1 VETIMTTGTQLLR
14 RVSVLSALLLAGF
27 AVGASA
33 QSGAVVQRWD
43 AWMGCW
49 RAERAPTVS
58 ATASAPYVC
67 VSPTNKTAAVE
78 LVTIDGS
85 KILSRDTI
93 DASGETTT
101 ATVQGCQ
108 ATKKGQFSADG
119 RRVLLHSDVN
129 CPDAKRTTTGIL
141 AIAPT
146 GEWLDIQSVT
156 AFGNTGIRVT
166 RYRDARPARVDSL
179 PVEVQRQLDRS
190 LAISTART
198 LAGGA
203 LDVRDVAEASRL
215 VDTSVVQAWIV
226 ERGARFK
233 LDASSLVALAEAGVP
248 ASVTDVM
255 VGVSYPEHFALQQP
269 RTMGG
274 YSDLSPMD
282 SARIAGRYIDDR
294 CGVYASSLY
303 SCGRYGYGYG
313 GLYGYGLYGYN
324 TYGGGY
330 YPGYGYGGYYG
341 GFYNAP
347 IVVVKGDQQ
356 QAQSHG
362 RMING
367 VGYTPGSGSSSSGT
381 ASQPSSSGSTS
392 GSSGSS
398 GGSGTG
404 SSSGAS
410 SSGSSGGGR
419 TAIPRP
425 PR

>member
-1 VETIMTTGTQLLR
+1 MTTRTQLLR
-14 RVSVLSALLLAGF
+14 RVPLFSAMLLAGI
-27 AVGASA
+27 AISGAA
-33 QSGAVVQRWD
+33 QSTPVVQRWD

-49 RAERAPTVS
+49 RAEGAPTP
-58 ATASAPYVC
+58 AASSPYVC
-67 VSPTNKTAAVE
+67 VSPTNRTSAVE

-93 DASGETTT
+93 DASGETTSS
-101 ATVQGCQ
+101 TVQGCQ
-108 ATKKGQFSADG
+108 ASKKGQFSADG
-119 RRVLLHSDVN
+119 RRVLLRSEVS

-156 AFGNTGIRVT
+156 AYGNTGIRVT
-166 RYRDARPARVDSL
+166 RYRDARPVRTDSL
-179 PVEVQRQLDRS
+179 PADVRRQLDRS
-190 LAISTART
+190 VAVATARA
-198 LAGGA
+198 LAGGS
-203 LDVRDVAEASRL
+203 LNVRDIAEATKL

-226 ERGARFK
+226 ERGARFQ
-233 LDASSLVALAEAGVP
+233 LDASALEALADAGVP
-248 ASVTDVM
+248 GSVTDVM

-269 RTMGG
+269 RAIGAG
-274 YSDLSPMD
+274 YADLSSLD

-294 CGVYASSLY
+294 CGLYSISMY
-303 SCGRYGYGYG
+303 SCGRYGYGS
-313 GLYGYGLYGYN
+313 LYGYGLYGYN

-330 YPGYGYGGYYG
+330 YYPGYSYGGYYG

-347 IVVVKGDQQ
+347 VVIVKGDQQ
-356 QAQSHG
+356 QAVSHG

-381 ASQPSSSGSTS
+381 ASRPSSSGSSGS
-392 GSSGSS
+392 GSSTGSS
-398 GGSGTG
+398 GGSGSG
-404 SSSGAS
+404 SASSGAS
-410 SSGSSGGGR
+410 SSGSSSGSGGR

>member
-1 VETIMTTGTQLLR
+1 MTTGIQLLR
-14 RVSVLSALLLAGF
+14 RVSLLSAMLLAGF
-27 AVGASA
+27 AASGSA
-33 QSGAVVQRWD
+33 QSGAAVQRWD

-49 RAERAPTVS
+49 RAERAPTTS
-58 ATASAPYVC
+58 AAASSPYVC

-78 LVTIDGS
+78 VVTIDGS

-156 AFGNTGIRVT
+156 AYGNTGIRVT
-166 RYRDARPARVDSL
+166 RYHDARPVRADSL
-179 PVEVQRQLDRS
+179 PAEVQRQLDRS
-190 LAISTART
+190 LAIATART

-203 LDVRDVAEASRL
+203 LDVRDIAEATKL

-233 LDASSLVALAEAGVP
+233 LDASSLVALSNAGVP
-248 ASVTDVM
+248 GSVTDVM

-274 YSDLSPMD
+274 YSDLSSMD
-282 SARIAGRYIDDR
+282 SARIAGRYLDDR
-294 CGVYASSLY
+294 CGVYSVSIY

-347 IVVVKGDQQ
+347 VVVVKGDQQ
-356 QAQSHG
+356 QAQTHG

-367 VGYTPGSGSSSSGT
+367 VGYTPGSGSSSSGS
-381 ASQPSSSGSTS
+381 ASRPSSSGSSGS

-398 GGSGTG
+398 GGSGSG
-404 SSSGAS
+404 SSGAS
-410 SSGSSGGGR
+410 SSGSSSGGGR
-419 TAIPRP
+419 TAIARP

>member
-1 VETIMTTGTQLLR
+1 MTTRTQLLR
-14 RVSVLSALLLAGF
+14 RVSLFSAMLLAGF
-27 AVGASA
+27 AANGSA
-33 QSGAVVQRWD
+33 QSGAAVQRWD

-49 RAERAPTVS
+49 RAERAPTAS
-58 ATASAPYVC
+58 ATASSPYVC
-67 VSPTNKTAAVE
+67 VTPTNKTAAVE

-93 DASGETTT
+93 DASGQTTT
-101 ATVQGCQ
+101 ATIQGCQ

-156 AFGNTGIRVT
+156 AYGNTGIRVT
-166 RYRDARPARVDSL
+166 RYHDARPARTDSL
-179 PVEVQRQLDRS
+179 PAEVQRQLDRS
-190 LAISTART
+190 LSISSART
-198 LAGGA
+198 LAGGT
-203 LDVRDVAEASRL
+203 LDVRDIAEAAQL

-233 LDASSLVALAEAGVP
+233 LDASSLVALANAGVP
-248 ASVTDVM
+248 GSVTDVM

-269 RTMGG
+269 RAMGG
-274 YSDLSPMD
+274 YSDLSPLD
-282 SARIAGRYIDDR
+282 SARIAGRYLDDR
-294 CGVYASSLY
+294 CGLYSSSLY
-303 SCGRYGYGYG
+303 SCGRYGYN

-330 YPGYGYGGYYG
+330 YYPGYGYGGY
-341 GFYNAP
+341 GFYGAP
-347 IVVVKGDQQ
+347 VVVVKGDQQ

-367 VGYTPGSGSSSSGT
+367 VGYTPGSGSSSSGS
-381 ASQPSSSGSTS
+381 ASRPSSSGSSSS

-398 GGSGTG
+398 GGSG
-404 SSSGAS
+404 SSGAS
-410 SSGSSGGGR
+410 SSGSSSGGGR

-425 PR
+425 PQ